1 MSKVE
6 ACVETAKSMVI
17 VKEIDGTEYCSG
29 FIAITEA
36 RQGTYV
42 VTDAEFVMDRKDN
55 LMVFF
60 SDNTELPASFIETY
74 GPFCFLK
81 TKFHPACEQI
91 ELMEAN
97 ITPSPV
103 IIFPPSSSASF
114 YYLPSF
120 VILESTES
128 YYGNFKCARIGAT
141 DQIPGSGTYFV
152 VNCHYSENTSDGH
165 DRLST
170 CPVYTL
176 SGSVMGIILSSDPK
190 FTWEKLAFSAKCVSN
205 LINLLRTLLPRNKK
219 HRDGYGSSGTK
230 KKRDGDGSSRTKKK
244 RDEDSSSGNKKKRD
258 RDSSSRTKKKR
269 DGDGSSENK
278 KKRDGDGSSMHE
290 SAENKRSKGGDG
302 SSKKLA
308 GNKSSSNSISKGM
321 ENKGPGHKCSSKGKM
336 GGCEISSKVK
346 ESTANKT
353 TAGDKGKG
361 LAASKR

>member
-230 KKRDGDGSSRTKKK
+230 KKRDGDGSS
-244 RDEDSSSGNKKKRD
+244 
-258 RDSSSRTKKKR
+258 
-269 DGDGSSENK
+269 
-278 KKRDGDGSSMHE
+278 MHE